1 MKASTPIGIVVCIV
15 GILAGAT
22 IEGTPL
28 GGLLNVPAILI
39 IFGGIAGVSIAT
51 SGMEVMKLMPTLY
64 KKAMTPEFPDIP
76 ATVRQLVGYAE
87 KARKEGLLALEAQV
101 KDIDDP
107 FLKRGLQMGIDGT
120 DPEELR
126 AVLEGEISAKKAED
140 KVAAKFFTA
149 MGGYAPT
156 VGIIGTVVGL
166 IHVLENLSDPASLG
180 PLIAGAF
187 VATLWGVLSANIF
200 WLPMGAKITR
210 ISDLQAAQME
220 LLVGSEQCRKALDDS
235 FQRPV
240 LSSTK
245 GSTGAPVSVMGLLLP
260 LAVTEPVVKSTP
272 VNSSLPSTKGVVVP
286 LFRISRLN

>member
-1 MKASTPIGIVVCIV
+1 MDPATLIGIALAMGALLTTMVLEGSSPMAIV
-15 GILAGAT
+15 LLP
-22 IEGTPL
+22 PL
-28 GGLLNVPAILI
+28 LLV
-39 IFGGIAGVSIAT
+39 FGGTFGAAIAGSAMADIKKMGGWFKQALMPAKVPPIADRIAT
-51 SGMEVMKLMPTLY
+51 
-64 KKAMTPEFPDIP
+64 
-76 ATVRQLVGYAE
+76 LVSLAE

-126 AVLEGEISAKKAED
+126 TVLEGEISAKKGED

-210 ISDLQAAQME
+210 ISELQAAQME
-220 LLVGSEQCRKALDDS
+220 LLVEGITEIQAGTSPRAVRLKLTSLVPPSE
-235 FQRPV
+235 
-240 LSSTK
+240 
-245 GSTGAPVSVMGLLLP
+245 
-260 LAVTEPVVKSTP
+260 VKQQEAA
-272 VNSSLPSTKGVVVP
+272 
-286 LFRISRLN
+286 

>member
-1 MKASTPIGIVVCIV
+1 MDPATLIGIVLALAALLVTMIMEGSSPMAIV
-15 GILAGAT
+15 LIPPLIL
-22 IEGTPL
+22 
-28 GGLLNVPAILI
+28 V
-39 IFGGIAGVSIAT
+39 FGGTFGAAIAGSALNDVKKIGGWFKQALLPPQVPPISDRIQTLVS
-51 SGMEVMKLMPTLY
+51 L
-64 KKAMTPEFPDIP
+64 
-76 ATVRQLVGYAE
+76 AE

-101 KDIDDP
+101 KEIDDP

-166 IHVLENLSDPASLG
+166 IHVLENLSDPSSLG

-210 ISDLQAAQME
+210 ISELQAAQME
-220 LLVGSEQCRKALDDS
+220 LLVEGITEIQAGTSPRAVRQKLTSLVPPSEVAKEA
-235 FQRPV
+235 
-240 LSSTK
+240 
-245 GSTGAPVSVMGLLLP
+245 A
-260 LAVTEPVVKSTP
+260 
-272 VNSSLPSTKGVVVP
+272 
-286 LFRISRLN
+286 

>member
-1 MKASTPIGIVVCIV
+1 MDPATLIGIALAMGALLTTMVLEGSSPMAIV
-15 GILAGAT
+15 LLP
-22 IEGTPL
+22 PL
-28 GGLLNVPAILI
+28 LLV
-39 IFGGIAGVSIAT
+39 FGGTFGAAIAGSAMADVTKIGRWFKQALLPAKVPPIADRIAT
-51 SGMEVMKLMPTLY
+51 
-64 KKAMTPEFPDIP
+64 
-76 ATVRQLVGYAE
+76 LVSLAE

-126 AVLEGEISAKKAED
+126 TVLEGEITAKKAED
-140 KVAAKFFTA
+140 KVAAKFFNA

-156 VGIIGTVVGL
+156 IGIIGTVVGL

-210 ISDLQAAQME
+210 TSELQAAQME
-220 LLVGSEQCRKALDDS
+220 LLVEGITEIQAGTSPRAVRQKLTALVPPSEVAREA
-235 FQRPV
+235 
-240 LSSTK
+240 
-245 GSTGAPVSVMGLLLP
+245 A
-260 LAVTEPVVKSTP
+260 
-272 VNSSLPSTKGVVVP
+272 
-286 LFRISRLN
+286 